1 MKKIIA
7 LALALILCC
16 SLAACGS
23 SNKAY
28 PSKPIEMVIPA
39 SAGGGSDLMGRLLV
53 QIIQDEKLCDAVITP
68 VNKAGGGGSAGQA
81 YVNSKSDPNY
91 TLFTIN
97 EKIKEEFDKAG
108 VEMTYPHLNVHID
121 K

>member
-28 PSKPIEMVIPA
+28 PSKPVELVIPA

-53 QIIQDEKLCDAVITP
+53 QIIQDEKLCDAVIHP
-68 VNKAGGGGSAGQA
+68 VGGRRTGALSLDLAGLCDRTAVKQ
-81 YVNSKSDPNY
+81 
-91 TLFTIN
+91 
-97 EKIKEEFDKAG
+97 EFFC
-108 VEMTYPHLNVHID
+108 
-121 K
+121 